1 MWSFFL
7 IWVILSTCNMP
18 NRLGDLIR
26 SAAPTRTST
35 ATPSVTPSVTPTFT
49 LTSTPTLTLTPT
61 ATSSPIPKTPTAT
74 ATITP
79 IPPSLTP
86 ALNQMTAGQD
96 SWKLISM
103 DYPDYISAIGRL
115 FYPPE
120 RDDPI
125 SSYVYLR
132 LNFACQTG
140 KSLIEL
146 YTGYDMGLTFIYK
159 PSGYPDVYIE
169 DYQGRRYLVNLIGAC
184 WLATPLPRA
193 RLADPYYILA
203 FKSLP
208 PLKISPPQSSLNE
221 QSPLA
226 FVSERDLNP
235 EIYVLKPPG
244 TSADDQAQR
253 LTNNPASD
261 THPSW
266 SPDHNFLAFTTNRDG
281 NSEVYR
287 MDMHGQNLL
296 NLTQNFAQDGGPAWS
311 PSGDQIA
318 FHTDRTGN
326 WEIFVMRA
334 DGNLALNLSNSPD
347 ADINPSWSPDGRQIV
362 FQSHRDGNWEIYVIS
377 LDGSQARRLTTHPA
391 EDVAPSW
398 SPDASQ
404 IAFWS
409 RRNAG
414 WGLYLISPSGANLK
428 LLLEYLNPGP
438 FASPPAWSPDGR
450 YLIFATQRDGYL
462 ELYRLNIEN
471 PEPQRLT
478 HNTVNDYDPDW

>member
-1 MWSFFL
+1 MWSFLL

-35 ATPSVTPSVTPTFT
+35 ATPSATPSLTPTFT
-49 LTSTPTLTLTPT
+49 STPTSTLTPTPTLTPSPTPKAPT
-61 ATSSPIPKTPTAT
+61 ATVTPTHL
-74 ATITP
+74 
-79 IPPSLTP
+79 PPSLTP
-86 ALNQMTAGQD
+86 ALNQITTGQD
-96 SWKLISM
+96 VWKLISI

-120 RDDPI
+120 RDDPA

-159 PSGYPDVYIE
+159 PSGYTDVYIE

-184 WLATPLPRA
+184 WLAAPLPRA
-193 RLADPYYILA
+193 RLADPYYTLA

-208 PLKISPPQSSLNE
+208 PLRISPLQTSPIG

-235 EIYVLKPPG
+235 EIYILLSPEH
-244 TSADDQAQR
+244 SADDQAQR
-253 LTNNPASD
+253 LTNNPSSD
-261 THPSW
+261 TQPSW
-266 SPDHNFLAFTTNRDG
+266 SPDHKFLAFTTNRNG
-281 NSEVYR
+281 NSEIYR
-287 MDMHGQNLL
+287 MDIHGQNLL
-296 NLTQNFAQDGGPAWS
+296 NLTQNSAQDGGAAWNPNGS
-311 PSGDQIA
+311 QIA

-347 ADINPSWSPDGRQIV
+347 ADLNPSWSPDGRQV
-362 FQSHRDGNWEIYVIS
+362 AFQSHRDGNWEIYVTS
-377 LDGSQARRLTTHPA
+377 VDGSQARRLTVHPA

-398 SPDASQ
+398 SPDGSQ

-462 ELYRLNIEN
+462 ELYRLSIEN